1 MYKRLFFAFAL
12 TLLTACKKDPATNTD
27 PIVLAAGDVVLST
40 GSFVNNGHST
50 SGKVQLIKD
59 KDGNKFLILE
69 NFDSDSG
76 PDLRL
81 YLSASKKDDDYTEIS
96 QDITLGNVKLAV
108 PASANTDTQKFL
120 LVWCEQ
126 YSVLFGHAELF

>member
-1 MYKRLFFAFAL
+1 MHKLLFFAFAL
-12 TLLTACKKDPATNTD
+12 VLFTACKKDLVTSDD
-27 PIVLAAGDVVLST
+27 PIELGPDDVLLSS
-40 GSFVNNGHST
+40 GSFVSNAHTT
-50 SGKVQLIKD
+50 SGSVKLIKD

-76 PDLRL
+76 PDLRF
-81 YLSASKKDDDYTEIS
+81 YLATSKKDDDYTEIS
-96 QDITLGNVKLAV
+96 SEITLGNVKLAV
-108 PASANTDTQKFL
+108 PSSANTDTQKFL